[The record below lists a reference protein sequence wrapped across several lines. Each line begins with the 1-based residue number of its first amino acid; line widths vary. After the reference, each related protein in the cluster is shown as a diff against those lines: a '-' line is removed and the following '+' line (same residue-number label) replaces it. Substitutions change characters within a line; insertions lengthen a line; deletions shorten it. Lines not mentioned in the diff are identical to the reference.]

1 MNMNALGSFTRQRTM
16 KFTMMKLSV
25 SCLAFSASL
34 PFGAATA
41 FAQTAEPAPTAA
53 DAGAVDCAAAYE
65 SAQTERQAG
74 HFRAASNQAMLCSQ
88 STCNQAIVRECIS
101 LFESIQAEMPSMVFA
116 ARRADGGELTSVR
129 VEMDGQPLLDRL
141 DGKALAL
148 DPGSHSFKFITDGFD
163 PKEVTYTA
171 RVGDR
176 NRLVEVVFGELP
188 PPAAG
193 TLGPTGQTAP
203 PAAKPERSIPVAS
216 YVLAGVGAV
225 ALGTFGY
232 LRISGVQD
240 YNELNQNCSPECD
253 PAEVDP
259 IRSKFM
265 YSYVALGVGAAA
277 LTAATVVYFAM
288 PAGDETPSAEVGFG
302 ATPHGAG
309 ARLRARF

>member
-1 MNMNALGSFTRQRTM
+1 MSVKTTKAASQRSTM
-16 KFTMMKLSV
+16 KYRQKLHAV
-25 SCLAFSASL
+25 SYLTASASL
-34 PFGAATA
+34 LFAAAPA
-41 FAQTAEPAPTAA
+41 FAQSAEPAAAAA

-101 LFESIQAEMPSMVFA
+101 LFESIQAEMPSMVFS

-148 DPGSHSFKFITDGFD
+148 DPGSHTFKFITDGFD
-163 PKEVTYTA
+163 PKEISHTA

-176 NRLVEVVFGELP
+176 NRLIEVVFGELP
-188 PPAAG
+188 PVAG
-193 TLGPTGQTAP
+193 TTGPGAQTAP
-203 PAAKPERSIPVAS
+203 PAAKPERGIPVAS

-232 LRISGVQD
+232 LRVSGVQD
-240 YNELNQNCSPECD
+240 YNELNQRCSPECD
-253 PAEVDP
+253 PADVDP
-259 IRSKFM
+259 IRSKFT

-277 LTAATVVYFAM
+277 LTAATVVYFAV
-288 PAGDETPSAEVGFG
+288 PAGDDTPSAEVGFG
-302 ATPHGAG
+302 ATPLGAE

>member
-1 MNMNALGSFTRQRTM
+1 MNGFRLSFIHVA
-16 KFTMMKLSV
+16 S
-25 SCLAFSASL
+25 SASL
-34 PFGAATA
+34 LFGAAPA
-41 FAQTAEPAPTAA
+41 FAQTADAAAA

-88 STCNQAIVRECIS
+88 STCNQAIVRECIA
-101 LFESIQAEMPSMVFA
+101 LYESIQAEMPSMVFS
-116 ARRADGGELTSVR
+116 ARRADGGELTNVR

-148 DPGSHSFKFITDGFD
+148 DPGAHTFKFITDGFE
-163 PKEVTYTA
+163 PKEVTQTA

-188 PPAAG
+188 PPPAASSG
-193 TLGPTGQTAP
+193 TSQLP
-203 PAAKPERSIPVAS
+203 PAAKPERRIPVAS

-253 PAEVDP
+253 PADVDP
-259 IRSKFM
+259 IRTKFS

-277 LTAATVVYFAM
+277 LTAATIVYFAI
-288 PAGDETPSAEVGFG
+288 PSYAESRAEVGFG
-302 ATPHGAG
+302 ASPHGAQ
-309 ARLRARF
+309 AQLRARF